1 MFLVHKDKIINASQ
15 IKYIDLNDELGWT
28 ITIFFIT
35 GGYTSMNFETEKE
48 RNKFCQKLLDIR

>member
-1 MFLVHKDKIINASQ
+1 MFLVHKDKIINTSQ
-15 IKYIDLNDELGWT
+15 IKYIDLNNELGWT

-48 RNKFCQKLLDIR
+48 RNVFCQKILDRL